1 MERGKMNIEHNLN
14 TGAISVRI
22 EPMNG
27 TVWMTKYEIARMFD
41 VLVPM
46 VTANLKVI
54 YSTKE
59 LSEVWTVKYLTYTQ
73 KNGQVCHTE
82 LYNLDVII
90 ALAFRMKGGF
100 CHRFREWIR
109 EQAKRPIVESCRQPI
124 IIQLG
129 KNTFMS

>member
-1 MERGKMNIEHNLN
+1 MERGRMNIDHNLQ

-22 EPMNG
+22 ELVDG
-27 TVWMTKYEIARMFD
+27 TVWMTKHEIAEMFG
-41 VLVPM
+41 VFVPM
-46 VTANLKVI
+46 VMANLKVI
-54 YSTKE
+54 FNTKE

-100 CHRFREWIR
+100 CYRFREWIR
-109 EQAKRPIVESCRQPI
+109 EQVKRPIIESRKQPI
-124 IIQLG
+124 IIHLG
-129 KNTFMS
+129 NSTFLS